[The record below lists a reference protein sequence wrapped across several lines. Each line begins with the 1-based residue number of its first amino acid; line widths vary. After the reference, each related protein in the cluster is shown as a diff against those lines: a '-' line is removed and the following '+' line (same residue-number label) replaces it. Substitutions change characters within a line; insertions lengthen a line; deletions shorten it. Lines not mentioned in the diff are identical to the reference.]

1 MKRSRCRVSR
11 FRIGMA
17 AVFVL
22 LLFLGTDAAA
32 TFFEKHYAVKPV
44 RGEDVLCDPYVVQKD
59 DWVLRLFRQ
68 RGEIAR
74 EDFPMFLE
82 IFEILN
88 PDVDNINKI
97 YPGQKILIP
106 LRILPAGTFE
116 GQESGSVSLPVITIT
131 RLPEI
136 AEAYSTPHKVRYGE
150 WVSKLIARSFGE
162 VGSEAHEKGMELFA
176 HFNPEI
182 ENIDWII
189 AGQTVRLPDPE
200 IIQSPVYAELFEE
213 KEPPPP
219 DMPDFPRSA
228 SEEEAAEPE
237 EEAAPEKQAVD
248 TSSTLPSLTLP
259 LVDRIRGFS
268 DMSIF
273 GKAAAMLDG
282 DVVNSGEYYF
292 PRDGQSDLRLTLSE
306 TPLMVFEDGTTLLFT
321 KKEWLP
327 DENRKVI
334 ERYRPDINI
343 VFFEADMRLGTLV
356 STIVPIIDKGRGYE
370 RHLDVNR
377 GGISVAIRGQY
388 IYEPPARPWK
398 ICLSILEKPEMRVP
412 DPVRDFFGDMG
423 VVVRDW
429 VEGENLSGWAKTGG
443 ASGYRIP
450 ESGRIPADPPEQFV
464 AGLFRALGY
473 RYQPDVNVSFP
484 YAGFQVSAY
493 ADLLSMKSGGDIL
506 IDYGDLGG
514 DAITSIEKTGLQVL
528 QLKRS
533 RHFGDMISQLAEHRL
548 LEYDADPIFWTS
560 ARPRLYNPSI
570 QIPGYLVTSRQE
582 AVRPQ
587 EMDADPFRLLVSVVP
602 LPDPLAAFL
611 GQSGIRAVE
620 ADGLVRP

>member
-1 MKRSRCRVSR
+1 MKRSRFLARR
-11 FRIGMA
+11 FRIVTV

-22 LLFLGTDAAA
+22 LLFLGTDAFAA
-32 TFFEKHYAVKPV
+32 FFEKHYTVKPV

-106 LRILPAGTFE
+106 LRILPVGTFE
-116 GQESGSVSLPVITIT
+116 GQESGTVTLPVITIT

-150 WVSKLIARSFGE
+150 WVSKLVARSFGE
-162 VGSEAHEKGMELFA
+162 VGSESHEKGMALFA

-182 ENIDWII
+182 ENIDLIV

-200 IIQSPVYAELFEE
+200 IIKSPVYGELFEE
-213 KEPPPP
+213 EEKRP
-219 DMPDFPRSA
+219 DMLDPPGGAPD
-228 SEEEAAEPE
+228 EAPEPGKQSVD
-237 EEAAPEKQAVD
+237 AAPKAF
-248 TSSTLPSLTLP
+248 SLSLP

-268 DMSIF
+268 DTSIF

-292 PRDGQSDLRLTLSE
+292 PRDGQSDLRLALSE
-306 TPLMVFEDGTTLLFT
+306 TPLMVFDDGTTLLFT
-321 KKEWLP
+321 KKEWLS

-356 STIVPIIDKGRGYE
+356 STIVPVIDTGGGYE
-370 RHLDVNR
+370 RHLEINR
-377 GGISVAIRGQY
+377 GGISIAIRGQY
-388 IYEPPARPWK
+388 IYDPPAMPWK
-398 ICLSILEKPEMRVP
+398 ICLSLLEKPEMRIP
-412 DPVRDFFGDMG
+412 APVRDFLGDMG

-429 VEGENLSGWAKTGG
+429 VEGENLSGWAKTVD
-443 ASGYRIP
+443 ASDYRIP
-450 ESGRIPADPPEQFV
+450 ERGHIPANPPEQFV
-464 AGLFRALGY
+464 EGLFRALGY

-484 YAGFQVSAY
+484 YAGFQVSAH
-493 ADLLSMKSGGDIL
+493 ADLLSLDSGGDIL

-514 DAITSIEKTGLQVL
+514 DAITSIEKTGLRVVQL
-528 QLKRS
+528 QRS
-533 RHFGDMISQLAEHRL
+533 RHPGDMISQLAERRL
-548 LEYDADPIFWTS
+548 LDTNADPIFWTS
-560 ARPRLYNPSI
+560 DRPRLYNPSV
-570 QIPGYLVTSRQE
+570 QIPGYLVSSREE
-582 AVRPQ
+582 ALRPQ
-587 EMDADPFRLLVSVVP
+587 GMDANPYPLLVSMVP

-611 GQSGIRAVE
+611 DQSGIRAVE
-620 ADGLVRP
+620 VDGPGRH

>member
-1 MKRSRCRVSR
+1 MKRSRCLVSR
-11 FRIGMA
+11 FRIGTA
-17 AVFVL
+17 ALFVL

-97 YPGQKILIP
+97 YPGQNILIP

-116 GQESGSVSLPVITIT
+116 DQESGSVVLPVITIT

-150 WVSKLIARSFGE
+150 WVSKLVARSFGE
-162 VGSEAHEKGMELFA
+162 VGSESYERGMDLFA

-182 ENIDWII
+182 ENIDLIA
-189 AGQTVRLPDPE
+189 AGQTVRLPDPA

-213 KEPPPP
+213 KTSPP
-219 DMPDFPRSA
+219 DMPDPPRVA
-228 SEEEAAEPE
+228 SEEEEAVPGEAAEPGK
-237 EEAAPEKQAVD
+237 EAVGTPSA
-248 TSSTLPSLTLP
+248 LPSLTLP
-259 LVDRIRGFS
+259 LVDKIRGFS
-268 DMSIF
+268 NTPVFS
-273 GKAAAMLDG
+273 KAAVMLDG

-292 PRDGQSDLRLTLSE
+292 PREGQSDLRLALSE
-306 TPLMVFEDGTTLLFT
+306 TPLMVFDDGTTLLFT
-321 KKEWLP
+321 KREWLS

-343 VFFEADMRLGTLV
+343 IFFEADMRLGTLV
-356 STIVPIIDKGRGYE
+356 STIVPVIDTDGGYE

-377 GGISVAIRGQY
+377 GGISIAIRGQY
-388 IYEPPARPWK
+388 IYNPPAMPWK

-412 DPVRDFFGDMG
+412 EPVRDFLGDMD

-429 VEGENLSGWAKTGG
+429 VEGENLSGWAKTVDT
-443 ASGYRIP
+443 SGYRIP
-450 ESGRIPADPPEQFV
+450 EKGRIPANPPEQFV
-464 AGLFRALGY
+464 EGLFRALGY
-473 RYQPDVNVSFP
+473 RYQPDVKISFP
-484 YAGFQVSAY
+484 YAGFQVSAH
-493 ADLLSMKSGGDIL
+493 ADLLSVNGGRDIL

-514 DAITSIEKTGLQVL
+514 DAIESIEKTGLQVL
-528 QLKRS
+528 QLQRS
-533 RHFGDMISQLAEHRL
+533 RYPGDMLSQLAERRL
-548 LEYDADPIFWTS
+548 LDTNADPIFWTS

-570 QIPGYLVTSRQE
+570 QIPGYLVSSREE
-582 AVRPQ
+582 AIRPQ
-587 EMDADPFRLLVSVVP
+587 GMVANPYPLLVSMVP

-611 GQSGIRAVE
+611 DQSGIRAVE
-620 ADGLVRP
+620 ADGLVRH

>member
-1 MKRSRCRVSR
+1 MKRSRCLVSR
-11 FRIGMA
+11 FRIGTA
-17 AVFVL
+17 ALLVL

-44 RGEDVLCDPYVVQKD
+44 RGKDVLCDPYVVQKD

-74 EDFPMFLE
+74 EDFPLFLE

-88 PDVDNINKI
+88 PAVENINKI

-116 GQESGSVSLPVITIT
+116 GQESGSVTLPVITIT

-150 WVSKLIARSFGE
+150 WVSKLVARSFGE
-162 VGSEAHEKGMELFA
+162 VGSESYERGMALFA

-182 ENIDWII
+182 ENIDLIV

-213 KEPPPP
+213 EENPPP
-219 DMPDFPRSA
+219 DMPDSPRQA
-228 SEEEAAEPE
+228 SEEEPAEPV
-237 EEAAPEKQAVD
+237 EEAEPGKEAVE
-248 TSSTLPSLTLP
+248 TPSTRPSLTLP

-268 DMSIF
+268 DTSIF
-273 GKAAAMLDG
+273 SKAAAMLDG

-292 PRDGQSDLRLTLSE
+292 PRDGQSDLRLALSE
-306 TPLMVFEDGTTLLFT
+306 TPLMVFDDGTTLLFT
-321 KKEWLP
+321 KREWLP

-343 VFFEADMRLGTLV
+343 VFFEADMRLGMLV
-356 STIVPIIDKGRGYE
+356 STIVPVIDSGGGYE

-377 GGISVAIRGQY
+377 GGISIAIRGQY
-388 IYEPPARPWK
+388 IYDPPAMPWK

-412 DPVRDFFGDMG
+412 APVRDFLGDMG

-429 VEGENLSGWAKTGG
+429 VEGENLSGWAKTVDT
-443 ASGYRIP
+443 SGYRIP
-450 ESGRIPADPPEQFV
+450 ERGRIPANPPEQFV
-464 AGLFRALGY
+464 EGLFRALGY
-473 RYQPDVNVSFP
+473 RYQPDVKVSFP
-484 YAGFQVSAY
+484 YAGFQVSAH
-493 ADLLSMKSGGDIL
+493 ADLLSVNGGGDIL

-528 QLKRS
+528 QLQRS
-533 RHFGDMISQLAEHRL
+533 RHPGDMLSQLAEQRL
-548 LEYDADPIFWTS
+548 LDYDADPIFWTS

-570 QIPGYLVTSRQE
+570 QIPGYLVSSRKE
-582 AVRPQ
+582 VVRPQ
-587 EMDADPFRLLVSVVP
+587 GMDADPYRLLVSLVP

-620 ADGLVRP
+620 ADGLVRH